1 MSRHRESLT
10 EFLIRAEPSLQLILE
25 DEHAKG
31 WGPVVRTQFDS
42 RSEPIQVYTTALLR
56 SPSGRWIV
64 VRSVFNVAEN
74 ESPPPLV
81 AHISLRSAIRWLKG
95 HGFPVPEIC
104 AADADREEADPLEAV
119 ESFRLLLG

>member
-1 MSRHRESLT
+1 MSRYRESLA
-10 EFLIRAEPSLQLILE
+10 EFLTRAEPSLQLILE

-56 SPSGRWIV
+56 SATGRWIA

-81 AHISLRSAIRWLKG
+81 SHITLRSAVRWLKS
-95 HGFPVPEIC
+95 HGFPVPEEYT
-104 AADADREEADPLEAV
+104 ADASGEEEDPLDAA